1 MPYGQKNLTTAFC
14 GCGCEKKYG
23 NSTTLI
29 SCHSIFL
36 HQVITGLGIHKAE
49 FRRMVRA
56 LNYGLAPEHQLPYQ
70 LLYDEAGEQRNKK
83 QAHPADTRSPEQIK
97 ADRNH
102 RRNQHRRYKRKAS
115 RKPTRPN
122 NSAE

>member
-1 MPYGQKNLTTAFC
+1 SSMF
-14 GCGCEKKYG
+14 EDG
-23 NSTTLI
+23 NYIGRPRALP
-29 SCHSIFL
+29 HF
-36 HQVITGLGIHKAE
+36 ITGLGIHKAE

-56 LNYGLAPEHQLPYQ
+56 LNYGLAPQHQLPYQ
-70 LLYDEAGEQRNKK
+70 LLYDDTAERRKK
-83 QAHPADTRSPEQIK
+83 QPHPADMRSPEQIK